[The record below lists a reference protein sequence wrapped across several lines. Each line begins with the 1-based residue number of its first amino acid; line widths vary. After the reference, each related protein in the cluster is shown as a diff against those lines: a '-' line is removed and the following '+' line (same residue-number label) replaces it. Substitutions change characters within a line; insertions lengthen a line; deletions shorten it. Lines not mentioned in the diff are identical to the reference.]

1 MDTVRC
7 RLLYRFLVVLP
18 LPSLVGGSYAM
29 EKRARFGYILKV
41 AALSKALRSG
51 FWEVH
56 RGQDR

>member
-1 MDTVRC
+1 
-7 RLLYRFLVVLP
+7 
-18 LPSLVGGSYAM
+18 M